1 MHEAETAA
9 SRLGVGVTRH
19 SLERSMRAS
28 QIIAFSLVVV
38 LVGSASAAMAKLVRQ
53 YVGAT
58 PGGEPVL
65 VCEYSVDGRVFEER
79 YPIGNFCPMYAE
91 AASGERVA
99 LR

>member
-1 MHEAETAA
+1 
-9 SRLGVGVTRH
+9 
-19 SLERSMRAS
+19 
-28 QIIAFSLVVV
+28 
-38 LVGSASAAMAKLVRQ
+38 MAKLVRQ